1 MSAVLQ
7 TGGPT
12 SDTLQ
17 MVNVLTYSD
26 EECQEV
32 MPGYVTAS
40 NICAGVPGGGKG
52 HCGVSRSVTRRAYLR
67 VIDLLL
73 VLALLFH
80 SVL

>member
-1 MSAVLQ
+1 MDVDVLQ

-26 EECQEV
+26 QQCQQV
-32 MPGYVTAS
+32 LPGYVRAS

-52 HCGVSRSVTRRAYLR
+52 HCGVSR
-67 VIDLLL
+67 
-73 VLALLFH
+73 
-80 SVL
+80 